1 VNSPKVDPIIEEI
14 HEVRRAIAARFQGD
28 VHRIAEDAR
37 NRQSLEGRPVWRGV
51 KSKAETQV
59 VHSDSGQDTSANAVE
74 R

>member
-1 VNSPKVDPIIEEI
+1 MKPELDPIIEEI
-14 HEVRRAIAARFQGD
+14 HEVRRDIAKRFHGD

-51 KSKAETQV
+51 KSKAETQAV
-59 VHSDSGQDTSANAVE
+59 RRDIGEDTSANAVE